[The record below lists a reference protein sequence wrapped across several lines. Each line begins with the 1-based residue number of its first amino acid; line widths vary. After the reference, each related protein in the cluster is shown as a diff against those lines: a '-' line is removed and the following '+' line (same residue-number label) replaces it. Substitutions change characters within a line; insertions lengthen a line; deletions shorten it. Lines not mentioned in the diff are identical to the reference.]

1 VIMVQ
6 TMGEDNSAFR
16 KKKTTFFIKN
26 RMSILHRK
34 MVFVSHTNSIKAAL
48 AIFIIIQKWI

>member
-1 VIMVQ
+1 MVQ